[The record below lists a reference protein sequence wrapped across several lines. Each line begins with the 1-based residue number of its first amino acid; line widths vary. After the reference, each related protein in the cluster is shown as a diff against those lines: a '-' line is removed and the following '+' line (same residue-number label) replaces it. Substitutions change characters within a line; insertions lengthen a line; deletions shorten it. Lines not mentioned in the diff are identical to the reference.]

1 MRWQDIIAIKDLSLA
16 ARQTIDGFMAG
27 INRSKVKGVG
37 LEFSQYRSYQPGD
50 DLRWLDWKRY
60 ARSDRY
66 YIRESEIETSI
77 SVRLLV
83 DASRSMEH
91 RDGAAAG
98 DGVAAAGGFTKLD
111 YAKHLAAALAWLANG
126 QGDALGLY
134 VFREGEVFALPARKD
149 PQHLARLFHQLERVE
164 AGGVVGDP
172 IGYRHIFLGEQKREL
187 LIFITDLYERKGE
200 IDKLLDLLASLRH
213 EIIVFHVMG
222 SNEIAGDY
230 AGWSEVED
238 LETGERKPV
247 GIVGDADDYKQ
258 RMQDWLSA
266 VRTRLLDRQIVYQLM
281 RMDQPLDQALRDF
294 LKQRQQLTG

>member
-16 ARQTIDGFMAG
+16 ARQTIDGFMTG

-91 RDGAAAG
+91 ME
-98 DGVAAAGGFTKLD
+98 GVSAGGGYTKLD
-111 YAKHLAAALAWLANG
+111 YAKHLAAALAWLANQ

-134 VFREGEVFALPARKD
+134 VFREGEVFSLPARKD
-149 PQHLARLFHQLERVE
+149 PQHMARLYHLLETVE
-164 AGGVVGDP
+164 AGGVIGDP
-172 IGYRHIFLGEQKREL
+172 IGYKHIFLGEQKREL

-200 IDKLLDLLASLRH
+200 IDKLLDLLAALRH

-222 SNEIAGDY
+222 SNEIEGNY
-230 AGWSEVED
+230 TGWSEVED

-247 GIVGDADDYKQ
+247 GGAAGDEYTQ
-258 RMQDWLSA
+258 RMQAWLSE
-266 VRTRLLDRQIVYQLM
+266 VRARLLDRQIFYQLM

>member
-83 DASRSMEH
+83 DASRSMDH
-91 RDGAAAG
+91 REGVAGAASAG
-98 DGVAAAGGFTKLD
+98 GGVSAAGGFSKLD

-126 QGDALGLY
+126 QGDTLGLY
-134 VFREGEVFALPARKD
+134 V
-149 PQHLARLFHQLERVE
+149 
-164 AGGVVGDP
+164 
-172 IGYRHIFLGEQKREL
+172 
-187 LIFITDLYERKGE
+187 
-200 IDKLLDLLASLRH
+200 
-213 EIIVFHVMG
+213 
-222 SNEIAGDY
+222 
-230 AGWSEVED
+230 
-238 LETGERKPV
+238 
-247 GIVGDADDYKQ
+247 
-258 RMQDWLSA
+258 
-266 VRTRLLDRQIVYQLM
+266 
-281 RMDQPLDQALRDF
+281 
-294 LKQRQQLTG
+294 

>member
-16 ARQTIDGFMAG
+16 ARQTIDGFMTG

-91 RDGAAAG
+91 KD
-98 DGVAAAGGFTKLD
+98 GGFTKLE
-111 YAKHLAAALAWLANG
+111 YAKHLAAALAWLANQ

-134 VFREGEVFALPARKD
+134 VFREGDVFSLPARKD
-149 PQHLARLFHQLERVE
+149 PQHMARLFHQLETVE
-164 AGGVVGDP
+164 AGGGIGDP
-172 IGYRHIFLGEQKREL
+172 IGYKHIFLGEQKREL

-200 IDKLLDLLASLRH
+200 IDKLLGLLASLRH
-213 EIIVFHVMG
+213 EVIVFHVMG
-222 SNEIAGDY
+222 GNEIEGDY
-230 AGWSEVED
+230 TGWSEVED

-247 GIVGDADDYKQ
+247 GGIAGGEEYKQ
-258 RMQDWLSA
+258 RVQEWLSA
-266 VRTRLLDRQIVYQLM
+266 VRTRLLDRQIFYQLM
-281 RMDQPLDQALRDF
+281 RMDRPLDQALRDF